1 MAKKGLIS
9 HQDGNLSHRI
19 RETGRQWIRIA
30 SYFPLVAIGLEVLWV
45 VVLFLGFIFMV
56 GDAPYTNTV
65 AKERLFDFVA
75 ALPATL
81 GLLLALLPSRGAG
94 PVASWNGYA

>member
-1 MAKKGLIS
+1 M
-9 HQDGNLSHRI
+9 Q
-19 RETGRQWIRIA
+19 
-30 SYFPLVAIGLEVLWV
+30 AIGLEVLWV
-45 VVLFLGFIFMV
+45 VVLFLAFIFMV

-81 GLLLALLPSRGAG
+81 APSPTTTRGAFGTWSAGLG
-94 PVASWNGYA
+94 PGDRGNQSR